1 MKVYENKSI
10 GFISPFFKN
19 YCRIFDTKV
28 DFGNDDSTT
37 VEI

>member
-1 MKVYENKSI
+1 MKVYEDKSI
-10 GFISPFFKN
+10 GFFHHLFMS
-19 YCRIFDTKV
+19 YCRIFDNKV